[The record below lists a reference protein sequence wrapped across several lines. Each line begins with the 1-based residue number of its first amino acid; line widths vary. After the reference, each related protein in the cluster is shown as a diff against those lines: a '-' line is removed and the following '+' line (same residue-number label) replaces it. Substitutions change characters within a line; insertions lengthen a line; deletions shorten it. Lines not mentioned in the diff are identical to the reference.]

1 MVQCWKDWFC
11 HLRSKTPVT
20 ELTSSPHLLPRLD
33 VFLSSPFLWSFFF
46 CCCCCTLRH
55 VNATSCA
62 AMCLHT
68 HKKKTHTYIH
78 THISTHTHNKLQ
90 QTSVVTRDE
99 LDKLVPRY
107 VDNLPS
113 ASCFRFSFSNPA
125 DRSPSACPA
134 STFFFF
140 LSLVFFFFCHLPC
153 VSTIISFFF

>member
-1 MVQCWKDWFC
+1 MVQCWKDWLC

-20 ELTSSPHLLPRLD
+20 ELTASPHLLPRLD
-33 VFLSSPFLWSFFF
+33 VFLSSPFLWSSFLLLLLHATPRQRYLL
-46 CCCCCTLRH
+46 CCYVLTH
-55 VNATSCA
+55 TQKKNTH
-62 AMCLHT
+62 MHTYT
-68 HKKKTHTYIH
+68 HKH
-78 THISTHTHNKLQ
+78 THTHNKLQ

-134 STFFFF
+134 STFFF
-140 LSLVFFFFCHLPC
+140 
-153 VSTIISFFF
+153 